1 MEQKAK
7 KYTELNKYEQVMVN
21 ATFEQKI
28 EAIANELKQM
38 AYALGTSIHVDATF
52 HNWQAQD
59 DENETHATVIVYFP
73 QEGKGECL
81 HRSVTEAGDL
91 FGIIEEV
98 MNKRKQTEE

>member
-7 KYTELNKYEQVMVN
+7 KYTELNKYERVMVN
-21 ATFEQKI
+21 ATFEQKL

-59 DENETHATVIVYFP
+59 DPNETHASVNVYFP
-73 QEGKGECL
+73 IEGKEECL
-81 HRSVTEAGDL
+81 HREVTAPGDL
-91 FGIIEEV
+91 FGIIEEA
-98 MNKRKQTEE
+98 KSKEQSPRD